1 MKKEVYK
8 RPEIKVVRI
17 QHQCHLLSGGSE
29 PVESVGGN
37 TNLRYMGGGS
47 QDALGRRRGDYDD
60 WDE

>member
-17 QHQCHLLSGGSE
+17 QHQCHLLNGSKVDKVAGNAGLKFGGSSSE
-29 PVESVGGN
+29 
-37 TNLRYMGGGS
+37 
-47 QDALGRRRGDYDD
+47 DAMGRRRGDYDD